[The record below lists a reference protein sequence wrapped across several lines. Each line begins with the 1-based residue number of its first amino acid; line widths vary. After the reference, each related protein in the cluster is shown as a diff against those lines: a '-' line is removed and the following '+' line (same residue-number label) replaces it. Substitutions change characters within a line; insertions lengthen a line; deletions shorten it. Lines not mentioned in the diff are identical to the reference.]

1 MQMKKI
7 YLHAAALLLAV
18 GSAAAQG
25 AADKRAASASVKDY
39 GAKCDGT
46 TLDSAAFQRAIDA
59 ARVVTVPAGTCVLDS
74 VDLRAGTTLSGA
86 GANSILR
93 QATGQRHA
101 MLHADSGSGSGT
113 DNLQGIVLRDL
124 QLAGT
129 VAKDGFSEHVHL
141 AALSGVTDVTI
152 ERVVF
157 RGFRGDGLY
166 IGSSQT
172 PGQERH
178 NTNVVVRK
186 SVFDGVNNDNRNAI
200 SIIDGDG
207 VTIADNHFVNVTRPN
222 MPGAIDAEPDARG
235 FPVIRNITVRGN
247 TFEHVGGNVGVLSVV
262 VRSGVTQPVQNVT
275 FESNDVRGYVGTGS
289 VVFFTDGRMPT
300 ASSPQNNLLVAK
312 NTASG
317 GFRPFFVYGK
327 GITIRDNTWTDFKR
341 SAFIAWRDTNAVR
354 DLKMTNNTLARIGK
368 DDGYCLTA
376 YTVHHADIIGN
387 KFIDCGDGGMLQPA
401 VAVGFDSGTSSYITF
416 DGNEIRS
423 PSGKTK
429 VAIRKGAN
437 YTFTPET
444 NRFVRN
450 TIDKGLGNAFQAQD
464 DAPKP

>member
-1 MQMKKI
+1 MKNF
-7 YLHAAALLLAV
+7 YLHVTALVLAV
-18 GSAAAQG
+18 GSATAHG
-25 AADKRAASASVKDY
+25 APDKRAATASVKDY

-46 TLDSAAFQRAIDA
+46 SLDSAAFQRAIDA
-59 ARVVTVPAGTCVLDS
+59 ARVVTVPAGTCLLDS
-74 VDLRAGTTLSGA
+74 VELRAGTTLDGVGA
-86 GANSILR
+86 SSILK
-93 QATGQRHA
+93 QAPGQRHA
-101 MLHADSGSGSGT
+101 MLHADSGSDSAG
-113 DNLQGIVLRDL
+113 DNLRGIVLRDL

-166 IGSSQT
+166 VGSSQT

-178 NTNVVVRK
+178 NSNVVVRK
-186 SVFDGVNNDNRNAI
+186 SLFDGVNNDNRNAI

-207 VTIADNHFVNVTRPN
+207 VTITDNRFVNVTRPN
-222 MPGAIDAEPDARG
+222 MPGAIDAEPNADSS
-235 FPVIRNITVRGN
+235 PVIRNITVRGN

-262 VRSGVTQPVQNVT
+262 VRSGVTQPAQNVT
-275 FESNDVRGYVGTGS
+275 FEGNEVRDYVGTGS
-289 VVFFTDGRMPT
+289 MVFFTDSRMPT
-300 ASSPQNNLLVAK
+300 ASSAPNNLVIAK

-354 DLKMTNNTLARIGK
+354 DLKMTNNTLTRIGK

-376 YTVHHADIIGN
+376 FTVQHADFIGN
-387 KFIDCGDGGMLQPA
+387 KFIDCGGGFLGPA
-401 VAVGFDSGTSSYITF
+401 VAVGFDAGTSSYITF
-416 DGNEIRS
+416 DGNEISS

-437 YTFTPET
+437 HTFTPAT
-444 NRFVRN
+444 NRFGRN
-450 TIDKGLGNAFQAQD
+450 VIDKGLGNAFQAQD
-464 DAPKP
+464 AAAKP